1 MSAASKSP
9 RPARPS
15 GSAAHRNPSKASDRP
30 ASGRHHAGSS
40 SADQPRQERQQGSER
55 AHAKPRNRQQQSV
68 DALQKPWVKPSTKS
82 PTKSSAGQ
90 KNQVVDAA
98 NKTVSAAVLKQ
109 HRLEEAKVQGEN
121 ACRVCFVQ
129 RPEAL
134 VKMYLNAAM
143 APKFADVMKY
153 LAANKKAYHLVDDAE
168 LEKITG
174 SSHHGGVVLVVK
186 RKQELSLASYLAAN
200 KQKKQDCL
208 LALDGVGNPHNLGAI
223 ARSCAHFGVA
233 GIVMTEPDLL
243 QSGAAARTAEGGL
256 EFISGL
262 SCDNL
267 PLALQLCKQAGYSLI
282 TTSSHACVSLYQSKL
297 PAKVVV
303 VFGEEMDGVS
313 SQVANSTDVALQIP
327 GTGRVESL
335 NVSVAAS
342 LILGE
347 WYRQQQ

>member
-1 MSAASKSP
+1 MSAASKSS
-9 RPARPS
+9 RPARQT
-15 GSAAHRNPSKASDRP
+15 GSTANNRP
-30 ASGRHHAGSS
+30 ARTNDQAGRGRSSATANSSGRGHGKPAQHQRPQQ
-40 SADQPRQERQQGSER
+40 ADP
-55 AHAKPRNRQQQSV
+55 
-68 DALQKPWVKPSTKS
+68 LQKPWVKAAAKT
-82 PTKSSAGQ
+82 SASDRNSDSVSQ
-90 KNQVVDAA
+90 
-98 NKTVSAAVLKQ
+98 TVSAALLKQ
-109 HRLEEAKVQGEN
+109 HRQEEAKVQGEN
-121 ACRVCFVQ
+121 ACRVCFSQ
-129 RPEAL
+129 RPDAV
-134 VKMYLNAAM
+134 VKMYLHASLAA
-143 APKFADVMKY
+143 KFADVMKY

-186 RKQELSLASYLAAN
+186 RKAEQSLASYLAAN

-223 ARSCAHFGVA
+223 ARSCAHFGVT
-233 GIVMTEPDLL
+233 GIMMTSPELL

-256 EFISGL
+256 EFITGL
-262 SCDNL
+262 GCDNL

-282 TTSSHACVSLYQSKL
+282 TTSSHAGVSLYQSKL

-313 SQVANSTDVALQIP
+313 TQVANSTDVALQIP

>member
-1 MSAASKSP
+1 VSAASKSP
-9 RPARPS
+9 RPARQS
-15 GSAAHRNPSKASDRP
+15 GSAANSKPAMAAGHTAGGRGSAVAKTGGRNQGRP
-30 ASGRHHAGSS
+30 G
-40 SADQPRQERQQGSER
+40 QRQ
-55 AHAKPRNRQQQSV
+55 RQQQS
-68 DALQKPWVKPSTKS
+68 DPLQKPWVKAAAKTGSGDKHTD
-82 PTKSSAGQ
+82 SA
-90 KNQVVDAA
+90 AH
-98 NKTVSAAVLKQ
+98 TVSAALLKQ

-121 ACRVCFVQ
+121 ACRVCFTQ
-129 RPEAL
+129 RPDAV
-134 VKMYLNAAM
+134 VKMYLHASLAT
-143 APKFADVMKY
+143 KFADVMKY

-186 RKQELSLASYLAAN
+186 RKAEQSLASYLAAN

-223 ARSCAHFGVA
+223 ARSCAHFGVT
-233 GIVMTEPDLL
+233 GIVMTTPDLL

-256 EFISGL
+256 EFITGL
-262 SCDNL
+262 GCDNL
-267 PLALQLCKQAGYSLI
+267 ALALQLCKQAGYSLI
-282 TTSSHACVSLYQSKL
+282 TTSSHAGVSLYQSKL

-313 SQVANSTDVALQIP
+313 TQVANSTDVALQIP

>member
-1 MSAASKSP
+1 VSAASKSS
-9 RPARPS
+9 RPARQT
-15 GSAAHRNPSKASDRP
+15 GSTANNRP
-30 ASGRHHAGSS
+30 ARTNDQAGRGRSSASANSSGRG
-40 SADQPRQERQQGSER
+40 QGKPTQRQ
-55 AHAKPRNRQQQSV
+55 RQQQA
-68 DALQKPWVKPSTKS
+68 DPLQKPWVK
-82 PTKSSAGQ
+82 
-90 KNQVVDAA
+90 AA
-98 NKTVSAAVLKQ
+98 AKTGVGDNNTEHAAHAVSAALLKQ
-109 HRLEEAKVQGEN
+109 HRQEEAKVQGEN
-121 ACRVCFVQ
+121 ACRVCFSQ
-129 RPEAL
+129 RPDAV
-134 VKMYLNAAM
+134 VKMYLQASLAA
-143 APKFADVMKY
+143 KFADVMKY
-153 LAANKKAYHLVDDAE
+153 LAANKKAYHLVDEAE

-186 RKQELSLASYLAAN
+186 RKAEQSLASYLAAN

-223 ARSCAHFGVA
+223 ARSCAHFGVT
-233 GIVMTEPDLL
+233 GIVMTSPELL

-282 TTSSHACVSLYQSKL
+282 TTSSHAGVSLYQSKL

-313 SQVANSTDVALQIP
+313 TQVANSTDVALQIP

>member
-9 RPARPS
+9 RPARQTGS
-15 GSAAHRNPSKASDRP
+15 GANHKPARTTDQAGRGRSSAAANT
-30 ASGRHHAGSS
+30 SGRGQGKPA
-40 SADQPRQERQQGSER
+40 QRQ
-55 AHAKPRNRQQQSV
+55 RQQQA
-68 DALQKPWVKPSTKS
+68 DPLQKPWVK
-82 PTKSSAGQ
+82 
-90 KNQVVDAA
+90 AA
-98 NKTVSAAVLKQ
+98 AKTGSGDKHSEHAAHPVSAALLKQ
-109 HRLEEAKVQGEN
+109 HRQEEAKVQGEN
-121 ACRVCFVQ
+121 ACRVCFTE
-129 RPEAL
+129 RPDAV
-134 VKMYLNAAM
+134 VKMYLQASLAA
-143 APKFADVMKY
+143 KFADVMKY

-186 RKQELSLASYLAAN
+186 RKAEQSLASYLAAN

-223 ARSCAHFGVA
+223 ARSCAHFGVT
-233 GIVMTEPDLL
+233 GIVMTSPELL

-256 EFISGL
+256 EFITGL
-262 SCDNL
+262 GCDNL

-282 TTSSHACVSLYQSKL
+282 TTSSHAGVSLYQSKL

-313 SQVANSTDVALQIP
+313 TQVANSTDVALQIP

>member
-9 RPARPS
+9 RPARQP
-15 GSAAHRNPSKASDRP
+15 GSAANSKPALAAGHTTGGRVAAAAKTGGRSQGRP
-30 ASGRHHAGSS
+30 G
-40 SADQPRQERQQGSER
+40 QRQ
-55 AHAKPRNRQQQSV
+55 RQQQA
-68 DALQKPWVKPSTKS
+68 DPLQKPWVKAAAKTGPSD
-82 PTKSSAGQ
+82 
-90 KNQVVDAA
+90 KNTD
-98 NKTVSAAVLKQ
+98 NTTHSVSAALLKQ

-121 ACRVCFVQ
+121 ACRVCFTQ
-129 RPEAL
+129 RPDAV
-134 VKMYLNAAM
+134 VKMYLHASLAA
-143 APKFADVMKY
+143 KFADVMKY
-153 LAANKKAYHLVDDAE
+153 LAAHKKAYHLVDDAE

-186 RKQELSLASYLAAN
+186 RKAEQSLASYLAAN

-223 ARSCAHFGVA
+223 ARSCAHFGVT
-233 GIVMTEPDLL
+233 GIVMTTPDLL

-256 EFISGL
+256 EFITGL
-262 SCDNL
+262 GCDNL
-267 PLALQLCKQAGYSLI
+267 ALALQLCKQAGYSLI
-282 TTSSHACVSLYQSKL
+282 TTSSHAGVSLYQSKL